1 MSAVRS
7 VPAAVAILLTAALA
21 GCSSIPTAP
30 PTSVQGTAVTSPNS
44 GHTTTTTTTT
54 TTPQRADWDL
64 SSPRTPA
71 ELGGRSADVVSAE
84 TLGRNGVDVRITLP
98 GGDAVSGAFGLVTGD
113 SGGGGGPVRHL
124 SLATT
129 HLHDDGWEPYVEAFV
144 EQFGGDQGAIRAYL
158 DSALTAVDAGQVDP
172 GRYFAGDARPRL
184 STGAAD
190 PAERGRR
197 RRRVAVHP
205 ELSPPGSS
213 RTQGTAPRE

>member
-7 VPAAVAILLTAALA
+7 LPAAVAILLTAPLA
-21 GCSSIPTAP
+21 GCSSIPTPP
-30 PTSVQGTAVTSPNS
+30 PTSVQGTAVTSPDS
-44 GHTTTTTTTT
+44 GHTTTT

-129 HLHDDGWEPYVEAFV
+129 HLHDGGWEPYVDAFV
-144 EQFGGDQGAIRAYL
+144 EQFGGDQRAIRAYL

-172 GRYFAGDARPRL
+172 GRYFAGDTRPDYQPSLQIRP
-184 STGAAD
+184 SAD
-190 PAERGRR
+190 GVV
-197 RRRVAVHP
+197 VAWQFT
-205 ELSPPGSS
+205 LN
-213 RTQGTAPRE
+213 